1 MRSKLGWLLSGPGGI
16 PAQSNA
22 VLSNLVI
29 AGEHDFY
36 VNEVGN
42 DRLVDTLKHFWETES
57 IGIKEKIE
65 DEESS
70 ENSFL
75 KDLSDDGTR
84 YVVGLP
90 WKMDREPIPSEYQ
103 LCYNRLNGLH
113 RKLKR
118 DPELLKEYDGIIK
131 EQL

>member
-1 MRSKLGWLLSGPGGI
+1 MRSKLGWLLSRPSGI

-36 VNEVGN
+36 VNKVDN
-42 DRLVDTLKHFWETES
+42 DQLVDTLKHFWETES
-57 IGIKEKIE
+57 IGIKEKIAN
-65 DEESS
+65 EESS

-75 KDLSDDGTR
+75 KDLSYNDTS

-113 RKLKR
+113 RKLK
-118 DPELLKEYDGIIK
+118 
-131 EQL
+131 